1 MSRRPLVITAAAVLV
16 ISGTAFAVP
25 AAGDSGSTGS
35 ALESATNADPDAL
48 AISYVRQHADDLG
61 VSPADLSEVVVQ
73 SSYTSEHNGVTH
85 VNLTQQYQG
94 LDVFGGHATVNITR
108 DGNVLYIGN
117 SFVSGLQAAKSS
129 SAQLDAVGAV
139 EAAADE
145 LDLDQPR
152 NLRVMRAARTAG
164 GVTTLS
170 TGGISDEPITAK
182 VGWHPTDGGLRQAWQ
197 VVIDDSSD
205 VHLWNAT
212 IDAATGDMLAVED
225 WTVQDDH
232 EDLADRL
239 GRADGQISAAVEHLS
254 SSATV
259 FESANPVEDGSN
271 YRIYPQESPDDGDRI
286 LEANPADGTAS
297 PFGWH
302 DVSGTPGAD
311 FTITRGNNVHAYTD
325 RDASNDADPG
335 SEPDGGP
342 GLTFDFQIDLN
353 EHPQNYVE
361 ASLTNYFRWCNI
373 THDLF
378 YLYGFDEEAANFQ
391 VNNYGR
397 GGVGG
402 DDVRCESMDGS
413 FQSNANFSTPAA
425 DGGRPRMQT
434 AIEFGSGLPNAVT
447 VDSGPA
453 AGTYLAHYA
462 RFSPAPTTAGISG
475 TLVLVDDGSGAP
487 NDGCEPY
494 TLPPVS
500 IAVVDTT
507 TVCNNYTQTVNAED
521 AGAVALVVVH
531 TADNPAIMNGSMVD
545 PVSIPAIRVGL
556 AGGNTIKAAIADTP
570 TTGSVHRNTARPPMR
585 VGDLDTATIIHEY
598 GHGLSN
604 RLTGGPGVN
613 CLSGQEQ
620 MGEGWSDYVA
630 LVALID
636 TELDDPDGVR
646 GIFPYVVF
654 EPPRTG
660 PGLRPRPY
668 SRTWDIQPFSYDS
681 IKTGG
686 WLANAAGN
694 PTSLS
699 APHGIGHGWAS
710 ILWDMTWDLIDKHGF
725 NPNLYDDWSTGGNNL
740 AFQLVVDGLKI
751 QGCNPTFITG
761 RDAILAADQVLTGGE
776 NQCTIWAAFARR
788 GLGFG
793 ANDGGTTSRNDG
805 TEAFDS
811 HPNCVDGFAGQV
823 ADQPTVNT
831 VAAGR
836 TVPMVFNRPDLTGL
850 DVLASNSPFS
860 RRVDCETFEVPSDD
874 PPRLTPKAAPVTA
887 KTPGNTGLTRGDD
900 GRYTFPWQTEEEWVG
915 TCREFVLTLDS
926 GEQHRA
932 YFEFVEAE

>member
-1 MSRRPLVITAAAVLV
+1 MVPRRPLVITAAAVLV
-16 ISGTAFAVP
+16 ISGAAFAVP
-25 AAGDSGSTGS
+25 AAGESSSG
-35 ALESATNADPDAL
+35 ADSATGDDPV
-48 AISYVRQHADDLG
+48 AIAIGYVKQHVDELG
-61 VSPADLSEVVVQ
+61 VTPADVHELAVL
-73 SSYTSEHNGVTH
+73 SSYTSRHNGVTH
-85 VNLTQQYQG
+85 VNLVQRYQG
-94 LDVFGGHATVNITR
+94 MDVFGGHATVNVTG
-108 DGNVLYIGN
+108 DGDILFVGDN
-117 SFVSGLQAAKSS
+117 FVSGLQPAEAS
-129 SAQLDAVGAV
+129 SAELDAVDAV
-139 EAAADE
+139 ESAADE
-145 LDLDQPR
+145 LDLDKPR
-152 NLRVMRAARTAG
+152 NLRVMRTSRAS

-170 TGGISDEPITAK
+170 GGGISDEPITAK
-182 VGWHPTDGGLRQAWQ
+182 VGWQPTDDGLRQAWQ
-197 VVIDDSSD
+197 VVIADSSD

-212 IDAATGDMLAVED
+212 IDAASGEMLAVD
-225 WTVQDDH
+225 NWTIEDDH
-232 EDLADRL
+232 EELASRL
-239 GRADGQISAAVEHLS
+239 GRPEGQTSAAVETLS
-254 SSATV
+254 SSRTV
-259 FESANPVEDGSN
+259 FESADPVQDGSS
-271 YRIYPQESPDDGDRI
+271 YRIYPQESPDDGDRE
-286 LEANPADGTAS
+286 LETNPADGTAS

-302 DVSGTPGAD
+302 DVSGTPSPD

-335 SEPDGGP
+335 SEPDGGA
-342 GLTFDFQIDLN
+342 GLTFDFPIDLN
-353 EHPQNYVE
+353 EHPQNYVD
-361 ASLTNYFRWCNI
+361 AALTNYFRWCNI

-378 YLYGFDEEAANFQ
+378 YLYGFDEEAGNFQ

-462 RFSPAPTTAGISG
+462 RFSPAPAAAGITG
-475 TLVLVDDGSGAP
+475 TLVLVDDASGNP

-494 TLPPVS
+494 TIPAGS

-507 TVCNNYTQTVNAED
+507 NVCNNYTQTVNAQN

-531 TADNPAIMNGSMVD
+531 TANNPAIMNGTMVN

-556 AGGNTIKAAIADTP
+556 ADGNTIKAAIASQP
-570 TTGSVHRNTARPPMR
+570 ASGSVHRNTARPPMR
-585 VGDLDTATIIHEY
+585 VGDLDNATILHEY

-604 RLTGGPGVN
+604 RMTGGPGVN

-620 MGEGWSDYVA
+620 MGEGWSDFVA
-630 LVALID
+630 LIPLID

-654 EPPRTG
+654 QPPRTG

-668 SRTWDIQPFSYDS
+668 SRTWSIQPFTYDS

-686 WLANAAGN
+686 WLNGG
-694 PTSLS
+694 SLS
-699 APHGIGHGWAS
+699 APHGIGHGWTAV
-710 ILWDMTWDLIDKHGF
+710 LWDMTWDLIVKLGF

-740 AFQLVVDGLKI
+740 AFQLVLDGLKI
-751 QGCNPTFITG
+751 QGCSPTLVTG
-761 RDAILAADQVLTGGE
+761 RDAIVAADAALTGGD
-776 NQCTIWAAFARR
+776 NKCTIWASFARR
-788 GLGFG
+788 GLGFS
-793 ANDGGTTSRNDG
+793 ASDGGTTGRNDG
-805 TEAFDS
+805 TEAFDT
-811 HPNCVDGFAGQV
+811 HPDCAAGFAAPVAGQP
-823 ADQPTVNT
+823 ALNT
-831 VAAGR
+831 VGAGR
-836 TVPMVFNRPDLTGL
+836 TVPMMFNRPELRGL

-874 PPRLTPKAAPVTA
+874 PPRLTPKAAPVSA
-887 KTPGNTGLTRGDD
+887 QTPGGTGLTRSSN
-900 GRYTFPWQTEEEWVG
+900 GRYTFPWQTSEDWVG
-915 TCREFVLTLDS
+915 TCREFVLTLDN

>member
-1 MSRRPLVITAAAVLV
+1 MSRRPLVITAAAILV
-16 ISGTAFAVP
+16 ISGTAFAAP
-25 AAGDSGSTGS
+25 AAGEIGSGV
-35 ALESATNADPDAL
+35 ESATDGDPVTI
-48 AISYVRQHADDLG
+48 AISHVQQHFDEFA
-61 VSPADLSEVVVQ
+61 VSPADVSDLLVQ
-73 SSYTSEHNGVTH
+73 SSYTSRHNGLTH
-85 VNLTQQYQG
+85 VNLTQRYEG
-94 LDVFGGHATVNITR
+94 LEVFGGHATVNVTG
-108 DGNVLYIGN
+108 DGDILYVGN
-117 SFVSGLQAAKSS
+117 SLLPDLRIAESS
-129 SAQLDAVGAV
+129 SGDLGAVEAV
-139 EAAADE
+139 EAAAEE
-145 LDLDQPR
+145 LDLDRPQ
-152 NLRVMRAARTAG
+152 NLRIMSAARTIG

-170 TGGISDEPITAK
+170 DGGISDEPITAK
-182 VGWHPTDGGLRQAWQ
+182 VGWQPTDDGLRQAWQ
-197 VVIDDSSD
+197 VVIDDSTD

-212 IDAATGDMLAVED
+212 IDAATGEMLAVDD
-225 WTVQDDH
+225 WTVEDAHD
-232 EDLADRL
+232 DLAERL
-239 GRADGQISAAVEHLS
+239 GRADGQTSAAVETLS

-259 FESANPVEDGSN
+259 FRPANPVDDGSS

-286 LEANPADGTAS
+286 LDTNPADGTAS

-302 DVSGTPGAD
+302 DVSGAPGAD

-335 SEPDGGP
+335 SEPDGGA
-342 GLTFDFQIDLN
+342 GLSFDFPIDLN

-378 YLYGFDEEAANFQ
+378 YLYGFDEEAGNFQ

-475 TLVLVDDGSGAP
+475 TLVLVDDGTGAP

-494 TLPPVS
+494 SLPPGS

-507 TVCNNYTQTVNAED
+507 GVCNNYTQTVNAQN
-521 AGAVALVVVH
+521 AGAVAVVVVH
-531 TADNPAIMNGSMVD
+531 TADNPAIMNGTMVD
-545 PVSIPAIRVGL
+545 PVSIPAIRVGQ
-556 AGGNTIKAAIADTP
+556 ADGNTIKVAIAGEP
-570 TTGSVHRNTARPPMR
+570 APGSVHRNTGRPPMR
-585 VGDLDTATIIHEY
+585 VGDLDTATVLHEY

-604 RLTGGPGVN
+604 RMTGGPGVN

-620 MGEGWSDYVA
+620 MGEGWSDFVA

-654 EPPRTG
+654 QPPRTG

-668 SRTWDIQPFSYDS
+668 SRTWDIQPFTYDS

-686 WLANAAGN
+686 WLNGG
-694 PTSLS
+694 SLS
-699 APHGIGHGWAS
+699 APHGIGHGWAAV
-710 ILWDMTWDLIDKHGF
+710 LWDMTWDLIDRHGF

-740 AFQLVVDGLKI
+740 AFQLVLDGLKI
-751 QGCNPTFITG
+751 QGCNPTLVTG
-761 RDAILAADQVLTGGE
+761 RDAILAADQALTGGE
-776 NQCTIWAAFARR
+776 NVCTIWASFARR
-788 GLGFG
+788 GLGFS
-793 ANDGGTTSRNDG
+793 ADDGGTTSRNDG

-811 HPNCVDGFAGQV
+811 HPDCVDGFAGQV
-823 ADQPTVNT
+823 ADQPAVNT

-836 TVPMVFNRPDLTGL
+836 TVPLMFDRPDLQGL
-850 DVLASNSPFS
+850 DILASNSPFS
-860 RRVDCETFEVPSDD
+860 RRVDCETFEVPSEN
-874 PPRLTPKAAPVTA
+874 PPNTTPRAAPGTA
-887 KTPGNTGLTRGDD
+887 ETPGDAALTRSTQ

-915 TCREFVLTLDS
+915 TCREFVMTLDN
-926 GEQHRA
+926 GQQHRA